1 MIPGTDP
8 HQLSGPPNR
17 LVGVYPALVTDVQ
30 DPDGQGRVQVSLP
43 FVNPAE
49 GPAAAAW
56 ARLATFMAGNNR
68 GSWFIPEVNDEVL
81 VAFLAGDARH
91 PVVIGALW
99 NGEDSPPE
107 SMDTENN
114 LRSIT
119 SRSGH
124 RLLFDDSAGGEK
136 VVLETKG
143 GHRLV
148 LDDAAGGTVTVS
160 HSGGATITVDAAGTV
175 SVSALSQVAIT
186 APAGMTIRAAQL
198 KVDAGM
204 ADFSGVVRSSALI
217 TGSVIASAYTP
228 GAGNIW

>member
-1 MIPGTDP
+1 
-8 HQLSGPPNR
+8 
-17 LVGVYPALVTDVQ
+17 VTDVQ

-81 VAFLAGDARH
+81 VAFLAGDPRH

-175 SVSALSQVAIT
+175 SVSALSKVAIT

-198 KVDAGM
+198 QVDAGM
-204 ADFSGVVRSSALI
+204 ANFSGVVRSSVLI
-217 TGSVIASAYTP
+217 TGSVVSSAYTP